1 MDEIFYL
8 LLETVP
14 KYDSEFSDLKSYL
27 TKKRADLFE
36 LNTSFDV
43 NLITVNTAGN
53 KLVSH

>member
-1 MDEIFYL
+1 MF
-8 LLETVP
+8 LETVP

-43 NLITVNTAGN
+43 DL
-53 KLVSH
+53 LVTN